1 MGSGKTTFGK
11 KLAARMKMEFAD
23 LDQIISL
30 EGKHKEVSELI
41 AEKGFD
47 FFREFERD
55 CLQSTEGNDR
65 VIATGGGTPC
75 FFDNISWMK
84 AHGIIVFLNP
94 GAEVIYSRLKTT
106 DLSKRP
112 LLYNL
117 NEDELLEYIRDK
129 MEERLPFYRQANI
142 IFNPVKEEMDALV
155 QAIGQKMKS

>member
-11 KLAARMKMEFAD
+11 KLAARIKMEFAD
-23 LDQIISL
+23 LDQIISH
-30 EGKHKEVSELI
+30 ECNHKDVSELI
-41 AEKGFD
+41 AQKGFI

-84 AHGIIVFLNP
+84 NHGIVVFLNP
-94 GAEVIYSRLKTT
+94 GTEVIYSRLKSS

-112 LLYNL
+112 LLQNL
-117 NEDELLEYIRDK
+117 NGEELLEFIRNK
-129 MEERLPFYRQANI
+129 MEERLPFYLQADVV
-142 IFNPVKEEMDALV
+142 FNPVKEETDALM
-155 QAIGQKMKS
+155 QAIGQLMKG